1 MRSARTLFASAAVTA
16 VLAVSAPAAYAVTSA
31 DDWDKDSG
39 SSASSNDD
47 REKLD
52 SWKHDK
58 PEGKE
63 SDKESGSG
71 GNDDRE
77 KPDSW
82 KHDKPE
88 GGVHAGGGALA
99 GVSADDW
106 QKDKDKD
113 EDEGK
118 ESEKG
123 SDKESGSGSSDDR
136 EKPDSWKHEKPEG
149 GVHAGGGALA
159 GVSADD
165 WQKDKESSSDDWQ
178 KDKESSSGGWEKDKE
193 SGSGGWEKD
202 KESGSSTDGEKTWKH
217 EKPEGG
223 VHTGGGAMALSG
235 SGLAAGSVLMLG
247 GLGAVAYKLR
257 RRSAS
262 GATAV

>member
-16 VLAVSAPAAYAVTSA
+16 VLAVSVPAAYAVTSA

-39 SSASSNDD
+39 SSASS
-47 REKLD
+47 
-52 SWKHDK
+52 
-58 PEGKE
+58 
-63 SDKESGSG
+63 
-71 GNDDRE
+71 NDDRE

-106 QKDKDKD
+106 
-113 EDEGK
+113 
-118 ESEKG
+118 EK
-123 SDKESGSGSSDDR
+123 DKESGSGSS
-136 EKPDSWKHEKPEG
+136 
-149 GVHAGGGALA
+149 
-159 GVSADD
+159 
-165 WQKDKESSSDDWQ
+165 
-178 KDKESSSGGWEKDKE
+178 
-193 SGSGGWEKD
+193 
-202 KESGSSTDGEKTWKH
+202 DGEKTWKH

-247 GLGAVAYKLR
+247 GIGAVAYKLR
-257 RRSAS
+257 RRNAS
-262 GATAV
+262 GAAAA

>member
-16 VLAVSAPAAYAVTSA
+16 VLAVSAPAAYAVTSS

-39 SSASSNDD
+39 SSASS
-47 REKLD
+47 
-52 SWKHDK
+52 
-58 PEGKE
+58 
-63 SDKESGSG
+63 
-71 GNDDRE
+71 NDDRE

-106 QKDKDKD
+106 EKDKD
-113 EDEGK
+113 EDK
-118 ESEKG
+118 DKG
-123 SDKESGSGSSDDR
+123 KESGSGNNDDR
-136 EKPDSWKHEKPEG
+136 EKPDSWKHDKPEG

-159 GVSADD
+159 GVTADD
-165 WQKDKESSSDDWQ
+165 
-178 KDKESSSGGWEKDKE
+178 WEKDKE
-193 SGSGGWEKD
+193 SGSGSVWDSEQ
-202 KESGSSTDGEKTWKH
+202 TWKH

-223 VHTGGGAMALSG
+223 VHTGGGALALSG

-257 RRSAS
+257 RRNAS
-262 GATAV
+262 GAAAA

>member
-16 VLAVSAPAAYAVTSA
+16 VLAVSAPAAYAVTSS

-39 SSASSNDD
+39 SSASS
-47 REKLD
+47 
-52 SWKHDK
+52 
-58 PEGKE
+58 
-63 SDKESGSG
+63 
-71 GNDDRE
+71 NDDRE

-106 QKDKDKD
+106 EKDKD
-113 EDEGK
+113 EDKDEDK
-118 ESEKG
+118 DKG
-123 SDKESGSGSSDDR
+123 KESGSGNNDDR
-136 EKPDSWKHEKPEG
+136 EKPDSWKHDKPEG

-165 WQKDKESSSDDWQ
+165 WEKDKDEDKDED
-178 KDKESSSGGWEKDKE
+178 KDKGKESGSGNNDDREKPDSWKHDKPEGGVHAGGGALAGVTADDWEKDKE
-193 SGSGGWEKD
+193 SGSGSVWDSEQ
-202 KESGSSTDGEKTWKH
+202 TWKH

-223 VHTGGGAMALSG
+223 VHTGGGALALSG

-257 RRSAS
+257 RRNAS
-262 GATAV
+262 GAAAA

>member
-1 MRSARTLFASAAVTA
+1 MRSARTVFASAAVTA
-16 VLAVSAPAAYAVTSA
+16 VLAVSAPAAYAVTSS

-39 SSASSNDD
+39 SSASS
-47 REKLD
+47 
-52 SWKHDK
+52 
-58 PEGKE
+58 
-63 SDKESGSG
+63 
-71 GNDDRE
+71 NDDRE

-106 QKDKDKD
+106 EKDKG
-113 EDEGK
+113 E
-118 ESEKG
+118 
-123 SDKESGSGSSDDR
+123 DKESGSDSSG
-136 EKPDSWKHEKPEG
+136 DSEQTWKHEKPED
-149 GVHAGGGALA
+149 
-159 GVSADD
+159 SE
-165 WQKDKESSSDDWQ
+165 Q
-178 KDKESSSGGWEKDKE
+178 
-193 SGSGGWEKD
+193 
-202 KESGSSTDGEKTWKH
+202 TWKH

-257 RRSAS
+257 RRNAS
-262 GATAV
+262 GGAAA